1 MLEQIWSLNQV
12 FGKINKMIIIKSFS
26 VRRLRA
32 SWTSPQRRHVPRPF
46 PFWKHYFVKFRPNL
60 PSYRRGGRTDPSP
73 WWRQTFFSINTGANG
88 CIQGCLSVSLLETT
102 SGCPSLR
109 ITAEICFLFKKNP
122 LEEFQSEREGFSR
135 FLFSAGR
142 SGAALSMTQSK
153 ECCFHLEIQII
164 SRPPPIGWRA
174 GSPSP
179 PLNRLIFRALL
190 KCSFSSF
197 SPLFV
202 R

>member
-109 ITAEICFLFKKNP
+109 ITAKICFLFKRKSTGGV
-122 LEEFQSEREGFSR
+122 SERTWRLLKVPLFSR
-135 FLFSAGR
+135 PLGCCSLNDSVQRMLFPPWDTNNQQAPPYR
-142 SGAALSMTQSK
+142 LK
-153 ECCFHLEIQII
+153 
-164 SRPPPIGWRA
+164 SRVPL
-174 GSPSP
+174 PS
-179 PLNRLIFRALL
+179 
-190 KCSFSSF
+190 SE
-197 SPLFV
+197 
-202 R
+202 